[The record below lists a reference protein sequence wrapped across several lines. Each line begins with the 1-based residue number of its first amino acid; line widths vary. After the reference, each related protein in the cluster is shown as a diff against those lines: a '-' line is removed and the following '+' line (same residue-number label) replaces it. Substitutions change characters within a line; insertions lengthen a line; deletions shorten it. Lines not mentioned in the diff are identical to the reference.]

1 MLRKFIVLLL
11 VFSGAIGFSQEIVT
25 SFPLELKNK
34 AAFQVVNDS
43 LKQAIVFLGD
53 KARINA
59 IRLDQNMQPLDSLAA
74 AKPEKTYEMMVGYTI
89 SGTNPRLFWS
99 SPDHEQI
106 YSQFYDF
113 EKKAVGGM
121 SYSIPFK
128 EDRFLQF
135 FSEQDKFYIL
145 SIIRKSNTLKLYA
158 FDNNGKVEEHLIDLG
173 AAKFVDHNYKP
184 TNLYGSI
191 GDDFFEEDKPY
202 VLQQIKSENPVSL
215 TESSK
220 KRKCYLNGK
229 QIFITLDTNV
239 DYTHVVTIDLAA
251 FKGSEKVIPQPYI
264 AFMDRGE
271 LNSNS
276 FIIDRQVYQFKT
288 SSQKMFFSIK
298 DLNGALI
305 KEYGKTADEN
315 IDFKNSEIIQESGDI
330 ENPRILQ
337 KTSQFLRK
345 ANNQFSGISISKIN
359 GNYLVTL
366 GSVSEERMSTGA
378 VIGTAFLGGVTGVI
392 IASALWNPA
401 LDSFNSYNNRKVV
414 YINCLFDKS
423 GKHIDG
429 ALQPLAF
436 DSIRKFTKD
445 LAGYGS
451 PTLFKMN
458 HAYYFGYYDKSEK
471 KYLIRKFNE

>member
-1 MLRKFIVLLL
+1 MLKKFILLL
-11 VFSGAIGFSQEIVT
+11 LLFSASFCFSQEIVT
-25 SFPLELKNK
+25 SIPLELKNK

-43 LKQAIVFLGD
+43 LKQAIIFLGD
-53 KARINA
+53 KLRINA
-59 IRLDQNMQPLDSLAA
+59 IRLDQNMQPLDSLPA
-74 AKPEKTYEMMVGYTI
+74 AKPEKAYDMMVGYNV

-99 SPDHEQI
+99 SSDHEQI

-113 EKKAVGGM
+113 EKKAVSGI

-145 SIIRKSNTLKLYA
+145 SIIRKSNTLKLYV
-158 FDNNGKVEEHLIDLG
+158 FDNSGKMEEHLVDLG
-173 AAKFVDHNYKP
+173 AAKFFDHNYKP

-202 VLQQIKSENPVSL
+202 ILQLIKSENPVSL

-239 DYTHVVTIDLAA
+239 DYTQVVNIDLAA
-251 FKGSEKVIPQPYI
+251 FKGSEKVIQQPYI

-276 FIIDRQVYQFKT
+276 FIIDRQIYQFKT
-288 SSQKMFFSIK
+288 SSQKMFLSIK
-298 DLNGALI
+298 DLNGNLI
-305 KEYGKTADEN
+305 KEYSKTPDEN
-315 IDFKNSEIIQESGDI
+315 IDFKNSEIIQETGDI

-337 KTSQFLRK
+337 KTAQFLRK

-378 VIGTAFLGGVTGVI
+378 VIGTVFLGGVTGVI
-392 IASALWNPA
+392 IVSALWNPA
-401 LDSFNSYNNRKVV
+401 FDSFNSYNNRKVV
-414 YINCLFDKS
+414 YINCLFDKNA
-423 GKHIDG
+423 KHIDG

-436 DSIRKFTKD
+436 DKIRKFTKEMTD
-445 LAGYGS
+445 YGS
-451 PTLFKMN
+451 PTLFKMD
-458 HAYYFGYYDKSEK
+458 HAYYFGYYSKTEK